1 MSEEEKIEL
10 VRVMTGDS
18 YKDTEISSYLKIA
31 GQKIINRAYPYDDT
45 KTEVPTKYALLQCE
59 IAVYLLNKMGAEGQT
74 SHKENGIDRVYE
86 NGDVPS
92 SMLKEI
98 VPYCGVIR

>member
-1 MSEEEKIEL
+1 MSEDEKIEL
-10 VRVMTGDS
+10 VKVMTGGS
-18 YKDTEISSYLKIA
+18 YKDNEISSYLKIA

-45 KTEVPTKYALLQCE
+45 RTDVPTKYALLQCE
-59 IAVYLLNKMGAEGQT
+59 IAVYLLNKIGAEGQT

-86 NGDVPS
+86 DGDVPS